1 MENNKDNILKRWY
14 RLAEPN
20 KRIWFWQIFYYVVYS
35 LFLTVFTIFA
45 AKTINCMY
53 AKDWK
58 GSFLFLFLEL
68 ATIVIRNFSLHL
80 QYKYYAKHY
89 GWVREKVTGKVYDKI
104 MSCESSS
111 IKKMSKEKI
120 INIALNNLS
129 YIGEFPDTVASFI
142 AFSFQVV
149 ITLATVFVAN
159 WLAGVI
165 VLALGVVNFF
175 AYYYFNKKLGKYM
188 MLRYEKKDD
197 LFKSYNKV
205 IDGKLLIKEF
215 GGEEKYSDVVHQDI
229 KNYAKAFDQYYTTYS
244 KKANLWYALW
254 NVVVYAVAALMMYYV
269 SKGTMEMTV
278 YLIIVP
284 YLSTCTDK
292 LNTLFDKTS
301 ALENMRVDVDRI
313 ETILSMSDSQLA
325 KYGELNTATN
335 GYNLGLIDVSCEE
348 KTSENISLDHIDI
361 SFKMEDINIIRGGR
375 GSGKRLVFNL
385 LRRNIKP
392 KSGKV
397 LLDNLNLYDY
407 NDKTFK
413 NHINYC
419 SSHPPFIS
427 GTIKENLSLA
437 DKRFE
442 NVRKMC
448 DKVGILNAIERLPD
462 GFNCQVI
469 DVTSSEILFFLGMAR
484 SLLSNP
490 SILMIYELPQDAS
503 PDFIYHFRKVI
514 KKLAKE
520 KTIIFF
526 THSEEFDDIAGLVY
540 EINGGNASVVQQQK
554 IEEVLVS
561 VHKEKPKRKRKTEK

>member
-1 MENNKDNILKRWY
+1 MEKAKDNIFKRWY

-20 KRIWFWQIFYYVVYS
+20 KKIWFWQIFYYVVYS

-68 ATIVIRNFSLHL
+68 ATIVIRNVSLHL

-89 GWVREKVTGKVYDKI
+89 GWVRENVTGKVYDKL
-104 MSCESSS
+104 MSCENSG

-129 YIGEFPDTVASFI
+129 YIGEFPDTVASFV
-142 AFSFQVV
+142 AYSFQVV
-149 ITLATVFVAN
+149 ITLVTVFVAN

-175 AYYYFNKKLGKYM
+175 AYYFFNKKLGKYM
-188 MLRYEKKDD
+188 MVRYEKKDD

-205 IDGKLLIKEF
+205 IDGKMLIKEF
-215 GGEEKYSDVVHQDI
+215 GGEQKYSDVVHQDI
-229 KNYAKAFDQYYTTYS
+229 KNYAKAFDDYYTTYS
-244 KKANLWYALW
+244 RKTNLWYALW
-254 NVVVYAVAALMMYYV
+254 NVVVYAVAALMMFYV

-313 ETILSMSDSQLA
+313 ETILSLSDSQLA
-325 KYGELNTATN
+325 KYGDLNSATN
-335 GYNLGLIDVSCEE
+335 GYNLGLIDVSCDE
-348 KTSENISLDHIDI
+348 KTSENNSLEHVDI
-361 SFKMEDINIIRGGR
+361 SFKMEDINIVRGGR
-375 GSGKRLVFNL
+375 GSGKRIVFNL
-385 LRRNIKP
+385 LRRNVKP
-392 KSGKV
+392 KGGSV

-407 NDKTFK
+407 SDKTFK
-413 NHINYC
+413 KHINYC

-427 GTIKENLSLA
+427 GTIKENLILI
-437 DKRFE
+437 DKRFD
-442 NVRKMC
+442 NIRKVC
-448 DKVGILNAIERLPD
+448 EKVGILQSIEKLPE
-462 GFNCQVI
+462 GFNCQIV

-484 SLLSNP
+484 ALLSNP
-490 SILMIYELPQDAS
+490 SVLMIYELPQDAS
-503 PDFIYHFRKVI
+503 PDFVYHFRKVI

-526 THSEEFDDIAGLVY
+526 THLKEFDDIAGLVY
-540 EINGGNASVVQQQK
+540 EFDGGVVKAVQK
-554 IEEVLVS
+554 QNKENLAVENVS
-561 VHKEKPKRKRKTEK
+561 KSKPKRKTVKK